1 MSKQANQLNWVKNK
15 LLYDGEIS
23 RNEALQNFISR
34 LSGYILKLKKE
45 GWEISDGEYRKE
57 HGGKNYYYTLISS
70 PFKKVSYKVVGTDK
84 VITRFEKV

>member
-1 MSKQANQLNWVKNK
+1 MSKQAIQLNWVKNK
-15 LLYDGEIS
+15 LLYDGEVS

-34 LSGYILKLKKE
+34 LSGYILKLRKD

-57 HGGKNYYYTLISS
+57 HGGKNYYYTLIKS
-70 PFKKVSYKVVGTDK
+70 PFKKVEYRVEGIDK